1 MNYLQINTT
10 AAMQGE
16 DEGFPVGGSW
26 TAGIHPQSIPGALKV
41 QQESIGLLQRT
52 LRQEL
57 AKLQAEE
64 AILKLMI
71 RRERRRLARQARR
84 REGTREPD
92 APLQQEGGRA
102 EAEA

>member
-57 AKLQAEE
+57 AKLQVPRTH
-64 AILKLMI
+64 
-71 RRERRRLARQARR
+71 RRYVAGR
-84 REGTREPD
+84 
-92 APLQQEGGRA
+92 GGHP
-102 EAEA
+102 